1 MSGEVVICH
10 FIYLF
15 FFLKNSLFIYLF
27 TFILGLM
34 SALVKQE
41 QLIFSLSNY
50 IVRASTIVVLKAK
63 KLFLAP
69 PYKCTTIVVL

>member
-15 FFLKNSLFIYLF
+15 FSKKTVYLF